1 MVILSDRSH
10 SQRESGDR
18 NRGQQGGVTACENFS
33 MKPRTIER
41 LVIAFL
47 FVATCV
53 VFAERV
59 SRPPVAVAA
68 SAPQTAFSAER
79 AMKHVLAIA
88 QRPHPVGSAEH
99 DRVRDYLIAQLG
111 ILGLEPQVQ
120 NATGVG
126 TRYAGAGRVQN
137 ILARMPGGQSGGPA
151 VLLVAHYD
159 SVEAGPGAADDGAG
173 IAAILETVRALRAG
187 GPVAHDV
194 IVLFTDG
201 EESDLLGAAA
211 FVREHPWARDVAIA
225 LNFEARGTSGR
236 SLMFETGPGNLDAVR
251 VLRTVP
257 GVTAG
262 SVFTTIYRTMPN
274 DTDLSEL
281 ALLGTPALNFAFGDG
296 AARYHTSHDDIAHL
310 NTGSLQHHGQQAL
323 ALAHAFANGPLPRP
337 RTGDAVFFDLPLI
350 GLVVY
355 SEKWAM
361 PLALVAA
368 ALALAVG
375 IRSRGEATHFGRD
388 VAMGAAATLGAIVLS
403 VAAAYFAGRII
414 SLLHTKLPWGG
425 APAWSPVYW
434 AAIALLSLAVSTA
447 CYVAVRRRGSVAGVH
462 AGALLVWTLLS
473 LAAAAIALGS
483 SYLFT
488 WPVLV
493 VTLAASLADGRSLLT
508 AKGIATGLAALMTG
522 ALLIPI
528 AYLIGAIFLG
538 VTAAGGIVTAA
549 IIALIAW
556 LLVPLLEALCDAA
569 RWSTPVICA
578 AVAIVLVGMGALT
591 VRTSDVHPVP
601 SRLIYAI
608 DADSS
613 DAWLASRAS
622 TARADAWTRTALAPS
637 TQGPEWIAHFF
648 LQPTAVVAKRV
659 PHLPLPQPTINILSD
674 STTSDARQLSLR
686 VQGSAGTTA
695 LGMRVTD
702 APVISAAIDGRAID
716 TRRYRLHMP
725 EWTLWYWAPSDSGA
739 LLSLIVPAGS
749 TPKLEILAYSLGIPT
764 LPGVTILPRP
774 ADVVPVQSGDVT
786 IVCRRFSIPPNRE

>member
-1 MVILSDRSH
+1 
-10 SQRESGDR
+10 
-18 NRGQQGGVTACENFS
+18 
-33 MKPRTIER
+33 MKHRTIER
-41 LVIAFL
+41 LAIAFL
-47 FVATCV
+47 FVAICI
-53 VFAERV
+53 VFAEHV
-59 SRPPVAVAA
+59 SRPPGAIPEN
-68 SAPQTAFSAER
+68 APPAAFSAER
-79 AMKHVLAIA
+79 AMKHVVAIA
-88 QRPHPVGSAEH
+88 QRPHPIGSAEH
-99 DRVRDYLIAQLG
+99 DRVRDYLVAQLS
-111 ILGLEPQVQ
+111 ILGLEPQIQ

-126 TRYAGAGRVQN
+126 TRSADAGRVQN
-137 ILARMPGGQSGGPA
+137 ILARITGGQSGGPA

-159 SVEAGPGAADDGAG
+159 SVEAAPGAADDGAG
-173 IAAILETVRALRAG
+173 IAAILETVRAVRAG
-187 GPVAHDV
+187 APLLHDI

-201 EESDLLGAAA
+201 EESGLLGAAA
-211 FVREHPWARDVAIA
+211 FVREHPWAKDVAMA
-225 LNFEARGTSGR
+225 LNFEARGTAGR

-262 SVFTTIYRTMPN
+262 SMFTTIYRTMLV
-274 DTDLSEL
+274 DTDLSE
-281 ALLGTPALNFAFGDG
+281 LGTPALNFAFGDG
-296 AARYHTSHDDIAHL
+296 ADRYHTSHDDVAHL
-310 NTGSLQHHGQQAL
+310 NIGSLQHHGQQAL

-337 RTGDAVFFDLPLI
+337 RTGDAVFFELPGV

-361 PLALVAA
+361 LLALVAA
-368 ALALAVG
+368 ALAVVVI
-375 IRSRGEATHFGRD
+375 IRSRRESARFGRD
-388 VAMGAAATLGAIVLS
+388 VVLGGAATIGAVVLSGAAAYL
-403 VAAAYFAGRII
+403 AGLII
-414 SLLHTKLPWGG
+414 ALLHTIVPWGG

-434 AAIALLSLAVSTA
+434 AAVAMLSLAISTA
-447 CYVAVRRRGSVAGVH
+447 CYVAVRRRGSVAGLH
-462 AGALLVWTLLS
+462 AGALLIWTLLS
-473 LAAAAIALGS
+473 LAAAVIAPGF
-483 SYLFT
+483 SYLFI

-493 VTLAASLADGRSLLT
+493 VALAALLAGGHGLLT
-508 AKGIATGLAALMTG
+508 AKGIAMCLAALVTA

-528 AYLIGAIFLG
+528 AYLIGAVFLG

-556 LLVPLLEALCDAA
+556 LLVPLLEALCDGA
-569 RWSTPVICA
+569 RWSTPFICA
-578 AVAIVLVGMGALT
+578 AAAIVLVGIGVLT

-622 TARADAWTRTALAPS
+622 AARANAWTRTALAPFA
-637 TQGPEWIAHFF
+637 QGPEWIAHFF
-648 LQPTAVVAKRV
+648 LGPTAVIAKRV
-659 PHLPLPQPTINILSD
+659 PTLPLPQPAINILSD

-716 TRRYRLHMP
+716 TTRYRLHTR

-749 TPKLEILAYSLGIPT
+749 TPKLEVLACSLGIPT
-764 LPGVTILPRP
+764 LAGVTILPRP
-774 ADVVPVQSGDVT
+774 ANVVPVQSGDVT
-786 IVCRRFSIPPNRE
+786 IVCRRVSIPPSK

>member
-1 MVILSDRSH
+1 
-10 SQRESGDR
+10 
-18 NRGQQGGVTACENFS
+18 
-33 MKPRTIER
+33 MKHRTIER
-41 LVIAFL
+41 LAIAFL
-47 FVATCV
+47 FVAICI
-53 VFAERV
+53 VFAEHV
-59 SRPPVAVAA
+59 SRPPGAIPEN
-68 SAPQTAFSAER
+68 APPAAFSAER
-79 AMKHVLAIA
+79 AMKHVVAIA
-88 QRPHPVGSAEH
+88 QRPHPIGSAEH
-99 DRVRDYLIAQLG
+99 DRVRDYLVAQLS
-111 ILGLEPQVQ
+111 ILGLEPQIQ

-126 TRYAGAGRVQN
+126 TRSADAGRVQN
-137 ILARMPGGQSGGPA
+137 ILARITGGQSGGPA

-159 SVEAGPGAADDGAG
+159 SVEAAPGAADDGAG
-173 IAAILETVRALRAG
+173 IAAILETVRAVRAG
-187 GPVAHDV
+187 APLLHDI

-201 EESDLLGAAA
+201 EESGLLGAAA
-211 FVREHPWARDVAIA
+211 FVREHPWAKDVAMA
-225 LNFEARGTSGR
+225 LNFEARGTAGR

-262 SVFTTIYRTMPN
+262 SMFTTIYRTMLV
-274 DTDLSEL
+274 DTDLSE
-281 ALLGTPALNFAFGDG
+281 LGTPALNFAFGDG
-296 AARYHTSHDDIAHL
+296 ADRYHTSHDDVAHL
-310 NTGSLQHHGQQAL
+310 NIGSLQHHGQQAL

-337 RTGDAVFFDLPLI
+337 RTGDAVFFELPGV

-361 PLALVAA
+361 LLALVAA
-368 ALALAVG
+368 ALAVVVI
-375 IRSRGEATHFGRD
+375 IRSRRESARFGRD
-388 VAMGAAATLGAIVLS
+388 VVLGGAATIGAVVLSGAAAYL
-403 VAAAYFAGRII
+403 AGLII
-414 SLLHTKLPWGG
+414 ALLHTIVPWGG

-434 AAIALLSLAVSTA
+434 AAVAMLSLAISTA
-447 CYVAVRRRGSVAGVH
+447 CYVAVRRRGSVAGLH
-462 AGALLVWTLLS
+462 AGALLIWTLLS
-473 LAAAAIALGS
+473 LAAAVIAPGF
-483 SYLFT
+483 SYLFI

-493 VTLAASLADGRSLLT
+493 VALAALLAGGHGLLT
-508 AKGIATGLAALMTG
+508 AKGIAMCLAALVPA

-528 AYLIGAIFLG
+528 AYLIGAVFLG

-556 LLVPLLEALCDAA
+556 LLVPLLEALCDGA
-569 RWSTPVICA
+569 RWSTPFICA
-578 AVAIVLVGMGALT
+578 AAAIVLVGIGVLT

-622 TARADAWTRTALAPS
+622 AARANAWTRTALAPFA
-637 TQGPEWIAHFF
+637 QGPEWIAHFF
-648 LQPTAVVAKRV
+648 LGPTAVIAKRV
-659 PHLPLPQPTINILSD
+659 PTLPLPQPAINILSD

-716 TRRYRLHMP
+716 TTRYRLHTR

-749 TPKLEILAYSLGIPT
+749 TPKLEVLACSLGIPT
-764 LPGVTILPRP
+764 LAGVTILPRP
-774 ADVVPVQSGDVT
+774 ANVVPVQSGDVT
-786 IVCRRFSIPPNRE
+786 IVCRRVSIPPSK

>member
-1 MVILSDRSH
+1 
-10 SQRESGDR
+10 
-18 NRGQQGGVTACENFS
+18 
-33 MKPRTIER
+33 MKHRTIER
-41 LVIAFL
+41 LAIAFL
-47 FVATCV
+47 FVAICI
-53 VFAERV
+53 VFAEHV
-59 SRPPVAVAA
+59 SRPPGAIPEN
-68 SAPQTAFSAER
+68 APPAAFSAER
-79 AMKHVLAIA
+79 AMKHVVAIA
-88 QRPHPVGSAEH
+88 QRPHPIGSAEH
-99 DRVRDYLIAQLG
+99 DRVRDYLVAQLS
-111 ILGLEPQVQ
+111 ILGLEPQIQ

-126 TRYAGAGRVQN
+126 TRSADAGRVQN
-137 ILARMPGGQSGGPA
+137 ILARITGGQSGGPA

-159 SVEAGPGAADDGAG
+159 SVEAAPGAADDGAG
-173 IAAILETVRALRAG
+173 IAAILETVRAVRAG
-187 GPVAHDV
+187 VPLLHDI

-201 EESDLLGAAA
+201 EESGLLGAAA
-211 FVREHPWARDVAIA
+211 FVREHPWAKDVAMA
-225 LNFEARGTSGR
+225 LNFEARGTAGR

-262 SVFTTIYRTMPN
+262 SMFTTIYRTMLV
-274 DTDLSEL
+274 DTDLSE
-281 ALLGTPALNFAFGDG
+281 LGTPALNFAFGDG
-296 AARYHTSHDDIAHL
+296 ADRYHTSHDDVAHL
-310 NTGSLQHHGQQAL
+310 NIGSLQHHGQQAL

-337 RTGDAVFFDLPLI
+337 RTGDAVFFELPGV

-361 PLALVAA
+361 LLALVAA
-368 ALALAVG
+368 ALAVVVI
-375 IRSRGEATHFGRD
+375 IRSRRESARFGRD
-388 VAMGAAATLGAIVLS
+388 VVLGGAATIGAVVLSGAAAYL
-403 VAAAYFAGRII
+403 AGLII
-414 SLLHTKLPWGG
+414 ALLHTIFPWGG

-434 AAIALLSLAVSTA
+434 AAVAMLSLAISTA
-447 CYVAVRRRGSVAGVH
+447 CYVAVRRRGSVAGLH
-462 AGALLVWTLLS
+462 AGALLIWTLLS
-473 LAAAAIALGS
+473 LAAAVIAPGF
-483 SYLFT
+483 SYLFI

-493 VTLAASLADGRSLLT
+493 VALAALLAGGHGLLT
-508 AKGIATGLAALMTG
+508 AKGIAMCLAALVTA

-528 AYLIGAIFLG
+528 AYLIGAVFLG

-556 LLVPLLEALCDAA
+556 LLVPLLESLCDGA
-569 RWSTPVICA
+569 RWSTPFICA
-578 AVAIVLVGMGALT
+578 AAAIVLVGIGVLT

-622 TARADAWTRTALAPS
+622 AARANAWTRTALAPFA
-637 TQGPEWIAHFF
+637 QGPEWIAHFF
-648 LQPTAVVAKRV
+648 LGPTAVVAKRV
-659 PHLPLPQPTINILSD
+659 PTLPLPQPAINILSD

-716 TRRYRLHMP
+716 TTRYRLHTR

-749 TPKLEILAYSLGIPT
+749 TPKLEVLACSLGIPT
-764 LPGVTILPRP
+764 LAGVTILPRP
-774 ADVVPVQSGDVT
+774 ANVVPVQSGDVT
-786 IVCRRFSIPPNRE
+786 IVCRRVSIPPSK

>member
-1 MVILSDRSH
+1 
-10 SQRESGDR
+10 
-18 NRGQQGGVTACENFS
+18 
-33 MKPRTIER
+33 MKHRTIER
-41 LVIAFL
+41 LAIAFL
-47 FVATCV
+47 FVAICI
-53 VFAERV
+53 VFAEHV
-59 SRPPVAVAA
+59 SRPPGAIPEN
-68 SAPQTAFSAER
+68 APPAAFSAER
-79 AMKHVLAIA
+79 AMKHVVAIA
-88 QRPHPVGSAEH
+88 QRPHPIGSAEH
-99 DRVRDYLIAQLG
+99 DRVRDYLVAQLS
-111 ILGLEPQVQ
+111 ILGLEPQIQ

-126 TRYAGAGRVQN
+126 TRSADAGRVQN
-137 ILARMPGGQSGGPA
+137 ILARITGGQSGGPA

-159 SVEAGPGAADDGAG
+159 SVEAAPGAADDGAG
-173 IAAILETVRALRAG
+173 IAAILETVRAVRAG
-187 GPVAHDV
+187 VPLLHDI

-201 EESDLLGAAA
+201 EESGLLGAAA
-211 FVREHPWARDVAIA
+211 FVREHPWAKDVAMA
-225 LNFEARGTSGR
+225 LNFEARGTAGR

-262 SVFTTIYRTMPN
+262 SMFTTIYRTMLV
-274 DTDLSEL
+274 DTDLSE
-281 ALLGTPALNFAFGDG
+281 LGTPALNFAFGDG
-296 AARYHTSHDDIAHL
+296 ADRYHTSHDDVAHL
-310 NTGSLQHHGQQAL
+310 NIGSLQHHGQQAL

-337 RTGDAVFFDLPLI
+337 RTGDAVFFELPGV

-361 PLALVAA
+361 LLALVAA
-368 ALALAVG
+368 ALAVVVI
-375 IRSRGEATHFGRD
+375 IRSRRESARFGRD
-388 VAMGAAATLGAIVLS
+388 VVLGGAATIGAVVLSGAAAYL
-403 VAAAYFAGRII
+403 AGLII
-414 SLLHTKLPWGG
+414 ALLHTIVPWGG

-434 AAIALLSLAVSTA
+434 AAVAMLSLAISTA
-447 CYVAVRRRGSVAGVH
+447 CYVAVRRRGSVAGLH
-462 AGALLVWTLLS
+462 AGALLIWTLLS
-473 LAAAAIALGS
+473 LAAAVIAPGF
-483 SYLFT
+483 SYLFI

-493 VTLAASLADGRSLLT
+493 VALAALLAGGHGLLT
-508 AKGIATGLAALMTG
+508 AKGIAMCLAALVTA

-528 AYLIGAIFLG
+528 AYLIGAVFLG

-556 LLVPLLEALCDAA
+556 LLVPLLEALCDGA
-569 RWSTPVICA
+569 RWSTPFICA
-578 AVAIVLVGMGALT
+578 AAAIVLVGIGVLT

-622 TARADAWTRTALAPS
+622 AARANAWTRTALAPFA
-637 TQGPEWIAHFF
+637 QGPEWIAHFF
-648 LQPTAVVAKRV
+648 LGPTAVIAKRV
-659 PHLPLPQPTINILSD
+659 PTLPLPQPAINILSD

-716 TRRYRLHMP
+716 TTRYRLHTR

-749 TPKLEILAYSLGIPT
+749 TPKLEVLACSLGIPT
-764 LPGVTILPRP
+764 LAGVTILPRP
-774 ADVVPVQSGDVT
+774 ANVVPVQSGDVT
-786 IVCRRFSIPPNRE
+786 IVCRRVSIPPSK

>member
-1 MVILSDRSH
+1 
-10 SQRESGDR
+10 
-18 NRGQQGGVTACENFS
+18 
-33 MKPRTIER
+33 MKRRTIER
-41 LVIAFL
+41 LVIAFF

-53 VFAERV
+53 LLADRV
-59 SRPPVAVAA
+59 SRPPVAVPA

-137 ILARMPGGQSGGPA
+137 ILARMPGSQGGAPA

-159 SVEAGPGAADDGAG
+159 SVEAGPGAGDDGSG
-173 IAAILETVRALRAG
+173 IATILETVRALRAEA
-187 GPVAHDV
+187 PLVHDV

-211 FVREHPWARDVAIA
+211 FVREHSWAKDVAMV

-236 SLMFETGPGNLDAVR
+236 SLMFETGPGNFDAVR

-262 SVFTTIYRTMPN
+262 SLFTTIYRTMPN

-296 AARYHTSHDDIAHL
+296 ADCYHTSHDDVTHL

-323 ALAHAFANGPLPRP
+323 ALARAFANGPLPRP
-337 RTGDAVFFDLPLI
+337 RTGDAVFFELPVI

-361 PLALVAA
+361 VLAFAAA
-368 ALALAVG
+368 ALAVVVV
-375 IRSRGEATHFGRD
+375 IRSRGKARHFGRD
-388 VAMGAAATLGAIVLS
+388 VVMGAAATLGVIVLS

-425 APAWSPVYW
+425 APVWSSVYW
-434 AAIALLSLAVSTA
+434 AAIAMLSLAISTA
-447 CYVAVRRRGSVAGVH
+447 CYVSVRRRATVGGLHV
-462 AGALLVWTLLS
+462 GALLVWTLLS
-473 LAAAAIALGS
+473 LASAAIAPGS

-488 WPVLV
+488 WPALV
-493 VTLAASLADGRSLLT
+493 VALAALLADGHGLLT
-508 AKGIATGLAALMTG
+508 AKGIAMCLAALVTA

-528 AYLIGAIFLG
+528 AYLTGAVYLG
-538 VTAAGGIVTAA
+538 VTAAGGIVTGA
-549 IIALIAW
+549 IIALVAW
-556 LLVPLLEALCDAA
+556 LLVPLLEPLCDGA
-569 RWSTPVICA
+569 RWSTPILCA
-578 AVAIVLVGMGALT
+578 AAGIVLVGIGALT

-608 DADSS
+608 DADNS

-622 TARADAWTRTALAPS
+622 AARTDAWTRTALAPFA
-637 TQGPEWIAHFF
+637 QAPEWVAHFF
-648 LQPTAVVAKRV
+648 FQPTAVVAKRV
-659 PHLPLPQPTINILSD
+659 PSLPLPQPAIDILSD
-674 STTSDARQLSLR
+674 LTTSGARQLSLR
-686 VQGSAGTTA
+686 VRGSAGTTA

-739 LLSLIVPAGS
+739 LLSLVVPPVS
-749 TPKLEILAYSLGIPT
+749 KPKLEILAYSLGIPK

-774 ADVVPVQSGDVT
+774 ANVVPVQSGDVT
-786 IVCRRFSIPPNRE
+786 IVCRRFSIAPSK

>member
-1 MVILSDRSH
+1 
-10 SQRESGDR
+10 
-18 NRGQQGGVTACENFS
+18 
-33 MKPRTIER
+33 MKHRTIER
-41 LVIAFL
+41 LAIAFL
-47 FVATCV
+47 FVAICI
-53 VFAERV
+53 VFAEHV
-59 SRPPVAVAA
+59 SRPPGAIPEN
-68 SAPQTAFSAER
+68 APPAAFSAER
-79 AMKHVLAIA
+79 AMKHVVAIA
-88 QRPHPVGSAEH
+88 QRPHPIGSAEH
-99 DRVRDYLIAQLG
+99 DRVRDYLVAQLS
-111 ILGLEPQVQ
+111 ILGLEPQIQ

-126 TRYAGAGRVQN
+126 TRSADAGRVQN
-137 ILARMPGGQSGGPA
+137 ILARITGGQSGGPA

-159 SVEAGPGAADDGAG
+159 SVEAAPGAADDGAG
-173 IAAILETVRALRAG
+173 IAAILETVRAVRAG
-187 GPVAHDV
+187 APLLHDI

-201 EESDLLGAAA
+201 EESGLLGAAA
-211 FVREHPWARDVAIA
+211 FVREHPWAKDVAMA
-225 LNFEARGTSGR
+225 LNFEARGTAGR

-262 SVFTTIYRTMPN
+262 SMFTTIYRTMLV
-274 DTDLSEL
+274 DTDLSE
-281 ALLGTPALNFAFGDG
+281 LGTPALNFAFGDG
-296 AARYHTSHDDIAHL
+296 ADRYHTSHDDVAHL
-310 NTGSLQHHGQQAL
+310 NIGSLQHHGQQAL

-337 RTGDAVFFDLPLI
+337 RTGDAVFFELPGV

-361 PLALVAA
+361 LLALVAA
-368 ALALAVG
+368 ALAVVVI
-375 IRSRGEATHFGRD
+375 IRSRRESARFGRD
-388 VAMGAAATLGAIVLS
+388 VVLGGAATIGAVVLSGAAAYL
-403 VAAAYFAGRII
+403 AGLII
-414 SLLHTKLPWGG
+414 ALLHTIVPWGG

-434 AAIALLSLAVSTA
+434 AAVAMLSLAISTA
-447 CYVAVRRRGSVAGVH
+447 CYVAVRRRGSVAGLH
-462 AGALLVWTLLS
+462 AGALLIWTLLS
-473 LAAAAIALGS
+473 LAAAVIAPGF
-483 SYLFT
+483 SYLFI

-493 VTLAASLADGRSLLT
+493 VALAALLAGGHGLLT
-508 AKGIATGLAALMTG
+508 AKGIAMCLAALVTA

-528 AYLIGAIFLG
+528 AYLIGAVFLG

-556 LLVPLLEALCDAA
+556 LLVPLLEALCDGA
-569 RWSTPVICA
+569 RWSTPFICA
-578 AVAIVLVGMGALT
+578 AAAIVLVGIGVLT

-622 TARADAWTRTALAPS
+622 AARANAWTRTALAPFA
-637 TQGPEWIAHFF
+637 QGPEWIAHFF
-648 LQPTAVVAKRV
+648 LGPTAVVAKRV
-659 PHLPLPQPTINILSD
+659 PTLPLPQPAINILSD

-716 TRRYRLHMP
+716 TTRYRLHTR

-749 TPKLEILAYSLGIPT
+749 TPKLEVLACSLGIPT
-764 LPGVTILPRP
+764 LAGVTILPRP
-774 ADVVPVQSGDVT
+774 ANVVPVQSGDVT
-786 IVCRRFSIPPNRE
+786 IVCRRVSIPPSK

>member
-1 MVILSDRSH
+1 
-10 SQRESGDR
+10 
-18 NRGQQGGVTACENFS
+18 
-33 MKPRTIER
+33 MKHRTIER
-41 LVIAFL
+41 LAIAFL
-47 FVATCV
+47 FVAICI
-53 VFAERV
+53 VFAEHV
-59 SRPPVAVAA
+59 SRPPGAIPEN
-68 SAPQTAFSAER
+68 APPAAFSAER
-79 AMKHVLAIA
+79 AMKHVVAIA
-88 QRPHPVGSAEH
+88 QRPHPIGSAEH
-99 DRVRDYLIAQLG
+99 DRVRDYLVAQLS
-111 ILGLEPQVQ
+111 ILGLEPQIQ

-126 TRYAGAGRVQN
+126 TRSADAGRVQN
-137 ILARMPGGQSGGPA
+137 ILARITGGQSGGPA

-159 SVEAGPGAADDGAG
+159 SVEAAPGAADDGAG
-173 IAAILETVRALRAG
+173 IAAILETVRAVRAG
-187 GPVAHDV
+187 VPLLHDI

-201 EESDLLGAAA
+201 EESGLLGAAA
-211 FVREHPWARDVAIA
+211 FVREHPWAKDVAMA
-225 LNFEARGTSGR
+225 LNFEARGTAGR

-262 SVFTTIYRTMPN
+262 SMFTTIYRTMLV
-274 DTDLSEL
+274 DTDLSE
-281 ALLGTPALNFAFGDG
+281 LGTPALNFAFGDG
-296 AARYHTSHDDIAHL
+296 ADRYHTSHDDVAHL
-310 NTGSLQHHGQQAL
+310 NIGSLQHHGQQAL

-337 RTGDAVFFDLPLI
+337 RTGDAVFFELPGV

-361 PLALVAA
+361 LLALVAA
-368 ALALAVG
+368 ALAVVVI
-375 IRSRGEATHFGRD
+375 IRSRRESARFGRD
-388 VAMGAAATLGAIVLS
+388 VVLGGAATIGAVVLSGAAAYL
-403 VAAAYFAGRII
+403 AGLII
-414 SLLHTKLPWGG
+414 ALLHTIVPWGG

-434 AAIALLSLAVSTA
+434 AAVAMLSLAISTA
-447 CYVAVRRRGSVAGVH
+447 CYVAVRRRGSVAGLH
-462 AGALLVWTLLS
+462 AGALLIWTLLS
-473 LAAAAIALGS
+473 LAAAVIAPGS
-483 SYLFT
+483 SYLFI

-493 VTLAASLADGRSLLT
+493 VALAALLAGGHGLLT
-508 AKGIATGLAALMTG
+508 AKGIAMCLAALVTA

-528 AYLIGAIFLG
+528 AYLIGAVFLG

-556 LLVPLLEALCDAA
+556 LLVPLLEALCDGA
-569 RWSTPVICA
+569 RWSTPFICA
-578 AVAIVLVGMGALT
+578 AAAIVLVGIGVLT

-622 TARADAWTRTALAPS
+622 AARANAWTRTALAPFA
-637 TQGPEWIAHFF
+637 QGPEWIAHFF
-648 LQPTAVVAKRV
+648 LGPTAVIAKRV
-659 PHLPLPQPTINILSD
+659 PTLPLPQPAINILSD

-716 TRRYRLHMP
+716 TTRYRLHTR

-749 TPKLEILAYSLGIPT
+749 TPKLEVLACSLGIPT
-764 LPGVTILPRP
+764 LAGVTILPRP
-774 ADVVPVQSGDVT
+774 ANVVPVQSGDVT
-786 IVCRRFSIPPNRE
+786 IVCRRVSIPPSK

>member
-1 MVILSDRSH
+1 
-10 SQRESGDR
+10 
-18 NRGQQGGVTACENFS
+18 
-33 MKPRTIER
+33 MKRRTVER

-53 VFAERV
+53 VFADRV
-59 SRPPVAVAA
+59 SRPPAAVSA

-88 QRPHPVGSAEH
+88 QRPHPIGTAEH
-99 DRVRDYLIAQLG
+99 DRVRDYLIAQLEV
-111 ILGLEPQVQ
+111 LGLEPQVQ

-126 TRYAGAGRVQN
+126 TRYAGAGEVQN
-137 ILARMPGGQSGGPA
+137 ILARMPGRQNGGPA

-187 GPVAHDV
+187 GPLAHDV

-211 FVREHPWARDVAIA
+211 FVREHSWAKDVAMV
-225 LNFEARGTSGR
+225 LNFEARGTTGR
-236 SLMFETGPGNLDAVR
+236 SLMFETGPGNLDAIH

-262 SVFTTIYRTMPN
+262 SVFTTIYRTLPN

-296 AARYHTSHDDIAHL
+296 VERYHTSNDDVSHL

-323 ALAHAFANGPLPRP
+323 ALAHAFADGPLPRQH
-337 RTGDAVFFDLPLI
+337 TEDAVFFDLPVI

-361 PLALVAA
+361 PLALVTA
-368 ALALAVG
+368 ALAVIVA
-375 IRSRGEATHFGRD
+375 IRARRESTRFGRD
-388 VAMGAAATLGAIVLS
+388 ILMGTAAMLGAVILS
-403 VAAAYFAGRII
+403 VAAAYVAGLII

-434 AAIALLSLAVSTA
+434 AAIAILSLAISTA
-447 CYVAVRRRGSVAGVH
+447 CYVAVRHRATVSGLHV
-462 AGALLVWTLLS
+462 GALLVWALLS
-473 LAAAAIALGS
+473 LAAAAIAPGS

-488 WPVLV
+488 WPALIVALAVL
-493 VTLAASLADGRSLLT
+493 LENGHGLLT
-508 AKGIATGLAALMTG
+508 AKGIAMCSGALVTA

-528 AYLIGAIFLG
+528 AYLVGAVYLG

-549 IIALIAW
+549 IIALIGW
-556 LLVPLLEALCDAA
+556 LLVPLLEALCDGA
-569 RWSTPVICA
+569 RWSTPCICA
-578 AVAIVLVGMGALT
+578 AVAIMLVGIGALT
-591 VRTSDVHPVP
+591 VHKSDMHPVP

-613 DAWLASRAS
+613 DAWLASKAS
-622 TARADAWTRTALAPS
+622 AIRTNAWTRTVLAPFA
-637 TQGPEWIAHFF
+637 QGPEWIAHFF
-648 LQPTAVVAKRV
+648 FPPTAVVAKRV
-659 PHLPLPQPTINILSD
+659 PFLPLPQPAIDILSD
-674 STTSDARQLSLR
+674 SATSDARQLSLR
-686 VQGSAGTTA
+686 VRGSTGTTA
-695 LGMRVTD
+695 FGMRVTN

-716 TRRYRLHMP
+716 TKRYRLHMA
-725 EWTLWYWAPSDSGA
+725 EWTLWYWAPSEAGA

-749 TPKLEILAYSLGIPT
+749 KPRLEILAYSLGIPK
-764 LPGVTILPRP
+764 LPGVTIPPRP
-774 ADVVPVQSGDVT
+774 ANVVPVQSGDVT
-786 IVCRRFSIPPNRE
+786 IVCRRFSIAPSK